1 MDKDKKDKVIGIFG
15 IGLFFISMASF
26 KITTYYKITLG
37 SDFFTGFVL
46 SLFSIVGLFMARR
59 YLDQLFENR

>member
-1 MDKDKKDKVIGIFG
+1 MDKEKKDKVIGIFG

-26 KITTYYKITLG
+26 KITTYYNITLV
-37 SDFFTGFVL
+37 SDFFTGFIL

-59 YLDQLFENR
+59 YLNQLFGNR